1 MTTNAKIELGMVG
14 ATMVLIAGVYTFF
27 AKRIDNRS
35 EEEHQ
40 AMMAYYERNYGIV
53 ADQKE
58 NE

>member
-14 ATMVLIAGVYTFF
+14 ATMVLITGLYTFF
-27 AKRIDNRS
+27 AKRLDKRS

-53 ADQKE
+53 VDQKE